1 MISGAAQQ
9 HKKRLI
15 PLRKTDAMHHAERKN
30 GKILDDI
37 WKTTDSYQVCCYID
51 LITTLSQ
58 NNY

>member
-37 WKTTDSYQVCCYID
+37 WKSTDSYQVSYCFIFQFCVF
-51 LITTLSQ
+51 
-58 NNY
+58 